1 MSVSNSSAKLYLLTI
16 ARLAFVFSPASYCV
30 TVEAQKPSVTVEA
43 ELVQPLDAGHA
54 KVGDAVKARVKV
66 AWTDPAC
73 TLKQNAM
80 VKGRIVALRSISK
93 TAKDSGIALLF
104 ESGECGGHD
113 MKPLPLTIVSVIG
126 SAPALPALSDSAGVG
141 IGEGSRGGDVAAR
154 NAPAIEGGKPVV
166 PLTITQ
172 GQVFGLNDVKL
183 GVATGPQ
190 GSSVL
195 GTSGHNLRL
204 ETGTILVLA
213 RSAEVNSAPASPA
226 NPH

>member
-1 MSVSNSSAKLYLLTI
+1 MSVSNSSVRPYLLTI
-16 ARLAFVFSPASYCV
+16 ARLAFVFSPVSCV

-54 KVGDAVKARVKV
+54 KVGDAAKARVKV
-66 AWTDPAC
+66 VWTDPTC
-73 TLKQNAM
+73 TLKQLCNPPPRPPKFP
-80 VKGRIVALRSISK
+80 V
-93 TAKDSGIALLF
+93 ALLF

-113 MKPLPLTIVSVIG
+113 MKALTLTIVSVIG
-126 SAPALPALSDSAGVG
+126 SAPALPALSDSAGAG
-141 IGEGSRGGDVAAR
+141 IGEGSRGGAAAAR
-154 NAPAIEGGKPVV
+154 NAPAIEGGKPAV
-166 PLTITQ
+166 PLTTAQ
-172 GQVFGLNDVKL
+172 EQVFGLNDVKL

-195 GTSGHNLRL
+195 GTSGHDLRL

-213 RSAEVNSAPASPA
+213 RSAEVNAAPAATNPV